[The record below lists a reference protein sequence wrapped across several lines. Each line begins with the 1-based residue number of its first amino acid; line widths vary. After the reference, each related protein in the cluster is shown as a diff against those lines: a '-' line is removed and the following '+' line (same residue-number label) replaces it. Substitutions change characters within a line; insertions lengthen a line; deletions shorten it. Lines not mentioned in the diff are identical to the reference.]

1 MRLRG
6 GAAVVPVGH
15 DARVSTSIRD
25 PLHQEVFRPRFA
37 PILAYVWYIVGA
49 LLAIDLVRRGDARSI
64 PLGLGVILLVSVGL
78 YAGAQ
83 RPSVIVDDLG
93 LTMRNIVRDVYVPW
107 HEVQRVGAVWALSVE
122 TARGEFRSWAVTAAN
137 PHRRS
142 LATRKNIFGFGAP
155 PPESFEDADDVSS
168 VPGAVSTTIA
178 VRQEKARKQGP
189 VGEISIRL
197 VWEVLIGLAVAVLL
211 VLAGLIV

>member
-1 MRLRG
+1 MRLRNG
-6 GAAVVPVGH
+6 TGPDRMMH
-15 DARVSTSIRD
+15 DARVSTSVHD

-37 PILAYVWYIVGA
+37 PLLAYFWYVVGA

-64 PLGLGVILLVSVGL
+64 PLGLGVLLLTTVAL

-93 LTMRNIVRDVYVPW
+93 ITLRNIVRDVYVPW

-122 TARGEFRSWAVTAAN
+122 TTQGEFRSWAVTAAN

-142 LATRKNIFGFGAP
+142 LATRRNIFGFGAP
-155 PPESFEDADDVSS
+155 PPESFEDTDDVSS
-168 VPGAVSTTIA
+168 MPGAVSTTIA
-178 VRQEKARKQGP
+178 VRQEKARKHGP
-189 VGEISIRL
+189 MGEMSVRL
-197 VWEVLIGLAVAVLL
+197 VWEVLAGVAVAVLL
-211 VLAGLIV
+211 VVVGLLV